1 VGGNPENDPELRKEL
16 KSVQRTSDVLFL
28 RKANEVHRLEGAAQ
42 SFDGNILRFLWE
54 GENLP
59 VPKDKIAG
67 LFFYRPQ
74 SREMPRPVC
83 TLSDVAGNQFEV
95 AKFGLDKGQFAF
107 QTPAGVSAAL
117 PFDKVKTLDFSRA
130 KVTYL
135 SSLEPVSVREDP
147 YFDVVWHF
155 RKDQSL
161 KGGLICLRGR
171 KFERGISM
179 HSRCR
184 LTYSVGGQYRRFRAV
199 VGIDDTAGN
208 WGHVVCR
215 VLGDNA
221 VLFESE
227 LKGGDEPREID
238 LDVAN
243 VKLLALF
250 VDFGEKL
257 DIGDRVAF
265 ADARLIK

>member
-1 VGGNPENDPELRKEL
+1 V
-16 KSVQRTSDVLFL
+16 
-28 RKANEVHRLEGAAQ
+28 KA
-42 SFDGNILRFLWE
+42 
-54 GENLP
+54 
-59 VPKDKIAG
+59 
-67 LFFYRPQ
+67 
-74 SREMPRPVC
+74 
-83 TLSDVAGNQFEV
+83 
-95 AKFGLDKGQFAF
+95 
-107 QTPAGVSAAL
+107 
-117 PFDKVKTLDFSRA
+117 LDFSRA
-130 KVTYL
+130 KVTFL
-135 SSLEPVSVREDP
+135 SSLDPVSVREDP

-155 RKDQSL
+155 RKDQNL
-161 KGGLICLRGR
+161 KGGPISLRGR

-184 LTYSVGGQYRRFRAV
+184 LTYSVAGQYRRFRAV